1 MKDSNE
7 KSEVAIIA
15 VGGKQHLVRVGEK
28 ISVNRLEIKEG
39 DTLQEIDLLK
49 KLPVTLKAIA
59 HNLGDKINGI
69 KFRRKVRYT
78 RHYGHRQHLTQL
90 EVIAIGDKKP
100 VVETAVSKAAPSDE
114 LKKPSTKAVK
124 KTETKKPAVK
134 KAVTKVK
141 NGK

>member
-1 MKDSNE
+1 MKDLNE

-69 KFRRKVRYT
+69 KFHRKVRYT
-78 RHYGHRQHLTQL
+78 RHYGHRQHLTEL

-100 VVETAVSKAAPSDE
+100 VVEAVVSKAAPSDE
-114 LKKPSTKAVK
+114 LKKSSEKVIKKA
-124 KTETKKPAVK
+124 ETKKPAVK
-134 KAVTKVK
+134 KAATKVK